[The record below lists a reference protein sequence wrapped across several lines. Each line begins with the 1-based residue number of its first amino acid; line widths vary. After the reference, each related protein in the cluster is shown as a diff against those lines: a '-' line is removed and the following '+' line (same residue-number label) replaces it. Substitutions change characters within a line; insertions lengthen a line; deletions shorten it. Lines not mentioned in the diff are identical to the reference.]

1 MQINIKTTI
10 IELTPALRGYV
21 EDKLEH
27 LSQIVSFDSGALVDV
42 EVGKTTQHHKAGE
55 FFRAELTLM
64 FQGESFRV
72 ETEEEDLYAA
82 IDVAKDSLEEEVKK
96 YMKRRNTLI
105 RKGGR
110 LFKNIIRGFYRRK

>member
-27 LSQIVSFDSGALVDV
+27 LGQIVSFDSGAMVDV

-55 FFRAELTLM
+55 FFRAEMNLM
-64 FQGESFRV
+64 FMGESFRV
-72 ETEEEDLYAA
+72 EVEEEDLYAA
-82 IDVAKDSLEEEVKK
+82 IDVAKDGLEEEVKK

-110 LFKNIIRGFYRRK
+110 LFKNIIRGLYRRK